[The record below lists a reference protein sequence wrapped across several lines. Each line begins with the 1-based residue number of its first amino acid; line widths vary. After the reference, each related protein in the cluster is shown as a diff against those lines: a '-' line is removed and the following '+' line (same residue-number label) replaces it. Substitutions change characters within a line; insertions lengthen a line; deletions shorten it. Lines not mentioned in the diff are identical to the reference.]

1 MFRKIFRK
9 SNKSTNSH
17 QLSQILFKLAN
28 AKNTSEKQQ
37 IIESHPELLDP
48 EAHTLLSRILAEEKD
63 KEVVQ
68 RLASIQD
75 ILQFCQ
81 EVGFEKA
88 FHTIYATDH
97 MNQIIREA
105 QNLINN
111 KHYQQCTE
119 LLQKEILKISL
130 ETHPLEWSLYH
141 RHLGNSLFFAYGI
154 QSERLEEIIDTYQ
167 QVLVISTS
175 GNSHARLQAMHVLTL
190 LYSVRKKGERT
201 DNIEKSIDFCH
212 QILNM
217 ITPENNLDLWF
228 KVKAQL
234 AQNHL
239 DRKKGSRK
247 ENLDQAISLYNE
259 ITEMSPRDT
268 MPDSFVL
275 KSVTIPWKTA
285 LDELTGMHIFHS
297 SQTIHKQ
304 AMMKFIYA
312 ESWSDSRQ
320 VLEETP
326 ELLTDEIESLLHQ
339 MIENTLDENSL
350 SLYKE
355 HLALLQR
362 CRLVGFDTAFYEKQE
377 GSVDPVLIDVIFLAP
392 ILKIFSTISEHPKF
406 LTDATFQML
415 ETISESLQ
423 KGDDSRIYYGRKARL
438 EGLISLLRRCREV
451 GTEQAIAERMLEEI
465 PFPYPEDA
473 PKELKEEQARL
484 AKVMHIFSPE
494 EQAKI
499 SGLSE

>member
-1 MFRKIFRK
+1 
-9 SNKSTNSH
+9 
-17 QLSQILFKLAN
+17 
-28 AKNTSEKQQ
+28 
-37 IIESHPELLDP
+37 
-48 EAHTLLSRILAEEKD
+48 
-63 KEVVQ
+63 
-68 RLASIQD
+68 
-75 ILQFCQ
+75 
-81 EVGFEKA
+81 
-88 FHTIYATDH
+88 
-97 MNQIIREA
+97 
-105 QNLINN
+105 
-111 KHYQQCTE
+111 
-119 LLQKEILKISL
+119 
-130 ETHPLEWSLYH
+130 
-141 RHLGNSLFFAYGI
+141 
-154 QSERLEEIIDTYQ
+154 
-167 QVLVISTS
+167 
-175 GNSHARLQAMHVLTL
+175 
-190 LYSVRKKGERT
+190 
-201 DNIEKSIDFCH
+201 
-212 QILNM
+212 
-217 ITPENNLDLWF
+217 
-228 KVKAQL
+228 
-234 AQNHL
+234 
-239 DRKKGSRK
+239 
-247 ENLDQAISLYNE
+247 
-259 ITEMSPRDT
+259 

-339 MIENTLDENSL
+339 MIENTLDEDSL

-377 GSVDPVLIDVIFLAP
+377 GSVDPVLIDVIFLPTAYEKYP
-392 ILKIFSTISEHPKF
+392 ERLLKIFSTISEHPKF

-415 ETISESLQ
+415 EKISESLQ
-423 KGDDSRIYYGRKARL
+423 KGDDIRIYYGRKARL

-484 AKVMHIFSPE
+484 AKVMLNFSPE

-499 SGLSE
+499 SGLSRNVSRVLRHQN